1 MADDKDTPDIFKSN
15 HEATQNYFEKAG
27 TVGEKGEY
35 QDGDAGHGTAND
47 AGNAAQKHIDEIN
60 DAADDH

>member
-1 MADDKDTPDIFKSN
+1 MADDNTPEIFKTN

-35 QDGDAGHGTAND
+35 KDGDAGDGTAND
-47 AGNAAQKHIDEIN
+47 AGNAVQEHIEKIN